1 MPSHVEGEDRLE
13 RLRQSWRRSTR
24 ATYMNLLWKLVKP
37 SEQTRASSQV
47 KEAPVFTRWSFLS
60 VAKLYYEAM
69 SMMF

>member
-1 MPSHVEGEDRLE
+1 
-13 RLRQSWRRSTR
+13 
-24 ATYMNLLWKLVKP
+24 MNLLWKLVKP